1 MIDMNRILLT
11 AWNYAWQ
18 TTLFVWVN
26 TIIFWAIRAIAPD
39 EWSFGYFLYLFVFG
53 MPFTL
58 LMLIVYFIFF
68 TLFFLI
74 IKFIKKKSI
83 FLKLSIFFIYLI
95 ITIWIYTFVI
105 NNYFN
110 YERKTIEFEDDW
122 ALLFFV
128 LGCTFFGYL
137 MILRNRKVKPKAIQ
151 DIQGD
156 KFT

>member
-1 MIDMNRILLT
+1 VIDMKSILLT
-11 AWNYAWQ
+11 ALNYAWQ

-26 TIIFWAIRAIAPD
+26 TIIFWTIRAIAPD

-53 MPFTL
+53 MPFPL

-74 IKFIKKKSI
+74 IKFIKKESI

-105 NNYFN
+105 NKYFN
-110 YERKTIEFEDDW
+110 HEKKTIEFRNDW
-122 ALLFFV
+122 TLLFFV
-128 LGCTFFGYL
+128 LGCIFFGYL
-137 MILRNRKVKPKAIQ
+137 IILGNRKVKQKAIQ
-151 DIQGD
+151 DI
-156 KFT
+156 